1 MNRSSIVLVAAAAMG
16 LITALCAFAA
26 SPEVSEPSVRP
37 GVNRAYQNPDIRVWK
52 SRFERPGREIYDRR
66 AAIVAALGLKPGM
79 VVADIGAG
87 TGLFTRLFAL
97 QVGPQGRVIAV
108 DISRG
113 FVDNILTEA
122 RRLGLTNVT
131 GVVNTPRDVALPPGS
146 IDLAFVSATYHHFE
160 YPRSMLG
167 SIRRALRPGGA
178 LVVIDFRKR
187 AGLSSPWVMDHV
199 RADKATVIREIEAAG
214 FRLVEDRPILQR
226 NYYLRFEK
234 G

>member
-1 MNRSSIVLVAAAAMG
+1 MTRKSIVLAAAVMG
-16 LITALCAFAA
+16 LITGLAAWAA
-26 SPEVSEPSVRP
+26 SAQTPEPSVRP
-37 GVNRAYQNPDIRVWK
+37 GVNRAYQDPDIRIWR

-66 AAIVAALGLKPGM
+66 HAIVAALGLKPGM

-87 TGLFTRLFAL
+87 TGLFTRLFAPR
-97 QVGPQGRVIAV
+97 VGPQGRVIAV
-108 DISRG
+108 DISQR
-113 FVDNILTEA
+113 FIDNIVTEA
-122 RRLGLTNVT
+122 RRHGLTNVE

-167 SIRRALRPGGA
+167 SIRRALKPGGA

-187 AGLSSPWVMDHV
+187 PGLSSPWVMGHV
-199 RADKATVIREIEAAG
+199 RAGRTTVIREIEAAG
-214 FRLVEDRPILQR
+214 FRLVEDRPLLQR
-226 NYYLRFEK
+226 NYFLRFEK